1 MPDGLSMS
9 PGGVISGT
17 PTTTGTFTG
26 TITAANGTTPD
37 ATQAFSIVIT
47 QAPAITSAAPPGAG
61 VVGTPT
67 TTPLPPPVPRP
78 SPSPPRACPTDS
90 P

>member
-1 MPDGLSMS
+1 M
-9 PGGVISGT
+9 ISGT
-17 PTTTGTFTG
+17 PTATGTFTG
-26 TITAANGTTPD
+26 TITAANGTTPN

-61 VVGTPT
+61 KIGTAYNHT
-67 TTPLPPPVPRP
+67 VTATGTTPITSAP
-78 SPSPPRACPTDS
+78 ACPTDS